1 MLLKGLQ
8 SPKTA
13 VPVGM
18 ALLVLG
24 LCLNPILLVSTRN
37 LHLAHMGPDMAD
49 FWRGFMV
56 GLGIV
61 LEIAGIVVMLPAVIA
76 GKRGSG
82 RAPQG
87 RASQSDGA

>member
-1 MLLKGLQ
+1 MLLKRLQ

-18 ALLVLG
+18 ALIVLG
-24 LCLNPILLVSTRN
+24 ICLNPILLVSTRN
-37 LHLAHMGPDMAD
+37 LHIAHIGPDMAD
-49 FWRGFMV
+49 FWRGFLV

-61 LEIAGIVVMLPAVIA
+61 LEIAGIVAMLPAVIA
-76 GKRGSG
+76 GKRRG
-82 RAPQG
+82 G